1 MRNLLF
7 LIALCTLFSC
17 SAQKGKISRKT
28 EEKLREAVLHFQ
40 VNEIKEAEDIC
51 NKIIH
56 KNPEY
61 VRARDLLAQIRFA
74 KGQFRSGTDQYIA
87 ITTIDSNYYLASYEL
102 GRIFFSTRQY
112 DSARMYAHKHL
123 RSKDRDEDRI
133 NTSRKVIRD
142 AQFCTD
148 DPPIVEFNPINLGP
162 KINSVQEEYFPG
174 LTVDESR
181 LFFTRRDGRRDI
193 RIQNEDLF
201 VSKRYE
207 DEWLMA
213 RNLGGPIN
221 TPENEGA
228 FTTSADGRYLFFTSC
243 RRPNGIGSCDLWIS
257 VLKGDRW
264 TEPFNVGEP
273 VNSPSWETQPSLSA
287 DGKTLYFVSSRPGG
301 EGGSDI
307 YYSRFNGKRGWTEP
321 INLDSAVNTVYDEQF
336 PFIHPDGKTL
346 YFSSEGHPGFGGSDL
361 FVTRLQDDGSW
372 STPLNLGSPINTPK
386 DEWNLIVDRTGKMAF
401 FSSNGIKGGYG
412 GMDIYRFK
420 LPKEVVAE
428 EVTYVKATILDEET
442 REPVSAN
449 AEMVDLLDPKERT
462 EAVSLK
468 STGIFIITLKGGR
481 QYALNVSADGY
492 LFHTE
497 HFTLPK
503 GPLKTY
509 EITVLLK
516 KPKPGESVVLK
527 NIFFETDS
535 YDLKSESNVELDK
548 LVSYLNKNPNL
559 RIEIGGH
566 TDNVGSAPYNQ
577 TLSKNR
583 ATTVKQYLIDHGIDS
598 SQLESKGYGD
608 TQPIAD
614 NSTEEGR
621 ALNRRTEVKILE

>member
-1 MRNLLF
+1 M
-7 LIALCTLFSC
+7 LISC
-17 SAQKGKISRKT
+17 SAQKGKVSRKT
-28 EEKLREAVLHFQ
+28 QEKLHRAVLHFQ
-40 VNEIKEAEDIC
+40 VNELDEAEDIC
-51 NKIIH
+51 LSLIK
-56 KNPEY
+56 KYPEY
-61 VRARDLLAQIRFA
+61 VRPRDLLAQINMAR
-74 KGQFRSGTDQYIA
+74 GQFRKGINQYLKILDTDS
-87 ITTIDSNYYLASYEL
+87 TYYLAAYEL
-102 GRIFFSTRQY
+102 GRLYFSMSQY
-112 DSARMYAHKHL
+112 DSALIHARWHL
-123 RSKDRDEDRI
+123 RSTDTKPGRI
-133 NTSRKVIRD
+133 QESEKVVRD
-142 AQFCTD
+142 ALFCLD
-148 DPPIVEFNPINLGP
+148 SPPVVEFNPVNLGP

-174 LTVDESR
+174 LTVDESQ

-207 DEWLMA
+207 DEWLIA

-257 VLKGDRW
+257 VLKEGRW
-264 TEPFNVGEP
+264 TEPFNIGEP

-287 DGKTLYFVSSRPGG
+287 DGKTLFFVSSRPGG

-307 YYSRFNGKRGWTEP
+307 YYSRFNGKKGWTEP
-321 INLDSAVNTVYDEQF
+321 INLGPTINTSDDEQF

-361 FVTRLQDDGSW
+361 FISRLQDDGSW
-372 STPLNLGSPINTPK
+372 SEPVNLGNPINTSK

-401 FSSNGIKGGYG
+401 FSSNGIEGGYG
-412 GMDIYRFK
+412 GMDIYRFE
-420 LPKEVVAE
+420 LPKEVTAE

-442 REPVSAN
+442 KEPISAN
-449 AEMVDLLDPKERT
+449 AELVDLVDPTQRT

-468 STGIFIITLKGGR
+468 SNGTFIITLKGGR
-481 QYALNVSADGY
+481 QYAMNVSADGY

-509 EITVLLK
+509 EITVLMK
-516 KPKPGESVVLK
+516 KPKAGESIVLR

-535 YDLKSESNVELDK
+535 YDLKAESNVELDK
-548 LVSYLNKNPNL
+548 LIRYLEQNPEL

-566 TDNVGSAPYNQ
+566 TDNVGTSSYNL
-577 TLSKNR
+577 TLSQNR
-583 ATTVKQYLIDHGIDS
+583 ADAVKQYLIDNGIDTGR
-598 SQLESKGYGD
+598 LVSKGYGD
-608 TQPIAD
+608 TQPIDD
-614 NSTEEGR
+614 NQTEEGR
-621 ALNRRTEVKILE
+621 ANNRRTEIKVL